1 MIKALGYAARHSFSS
16 LRPFEFERQEAGPF
30 EVEIEVLYCGVCH
43 SDIHQVQNEWANTV
57 YPCLPGHEVVG
68 RVTRCGTGVTRHRA
82 GDLVGVGCMIDSCRR
97 CEACQSGDQNYCQGP
112 NGFLATYNGPMI
124 PAAQAPDS
132 GNMYGRDNTFGGYSN
147 ILVVHQDFVL
157 KIPPQLPPA
166 HAAPLL
172 CAGVTTFSTLR
183 HWGIGSGDR
192 VGILG
197 LGGLGHIAVKLAQA
211 MGAEVTA
218 LTSSEKKFTVAEQ
231 LGVPVMLGHDADAL
245 KRARSSFDFLLS
257 TIPRRHDLNPFLELL
272 KRDSTLCVVGALEPM
287 APVKNQELA
296 MQRRHVAGSLIG
308 NLAETQA
315 VLDFCAARQ
324 ISADVEMIGIQ
335 EVNEAYH
342 HVVRGEVRFR
352 YVIDMASLAQ
362 DSA

>member
-1 MIKALGYAARHSFSS
+1 
-16 LRPFEFERQEAGPF
+16 
-30 EVEIEVLYCGVCH
+30 
-43 SDIHQVQNEWANTV
+43 
-57 YPCLPGHEVVG
+57 
-68 RVTRCGTGVTRHRA
+68 
-82 GDLVGVGCMIDSCRR
+82 
-97 CEACQSGDQNYCQGP
+97 
-112 NGFLATYNGPMI
+112 
-124 PAAQAPDS
+124 
-132 GNMYGRDNTFGGYSN
+132 
-147 ILVVHQDFVL
+147 
-157 KIPPQLPPA
+157 
-166 HAAPLL
+166 
-172 CAGVTTFSTLR
+172 
-183 HWGIGSGDR
+183 
-192 VGILG
+192 
-197 LGGLGHIAVKLAQA
+197 
-211 MGAEVTA
+211 
-218 LTSSEKKFTVAEQ
+218 
-231 LGVPVMLGHDADAL
+231 DADAL

-342 HVVRGEVRFR
+342 HVARGEVRFR